1 MQGYTH
7 TCAACDA
14 KLKIHERYVG
24 RTLHCTACGTEFLAD
39 PTLADIDDIIE
50 ELVPERK
57 RKIPWLPIGLVAV
70 ALTVAVLWLG
80 QAQHGGIFGE
90 LFKAN
95 RTAGHFGMLAIEGR
109 NRIPAAMDRETVVF
123 VVDALEDADPGSLQ
137 ALATQGRIIDV
148 ESGTKIK
155 VIERVR
161 RDRAARVRILEGPWT
176 GRVLWVPEIALR

>member
-24 RTLHCTACGTEFLAD
+24 RTLRCTACGTEFLAD
-39 PTLADIDDIIE
+39 PTLADIDDIID
-50 ELVPERK
+50 ELVPQRT
-57 RKIPWLPIGLVAV
+57 RTIPWLPIILVVVVLVV
-70 ALTVAVLWLG
+70 ATLWLG
-80 QAQHGGIFGE
+80 QARDGGLFGE
-90 LFKAN
+90 LFRAN
-95 RTAGHFGMLAIEGR
+95 RTAGHFGVLAIDGR
-109 NRIPAAMDRETVVF
+109 KRVPAAMDHETVVF
-123 VVDALEDADPGSLQ
+123 VVDAVEDADPGSLQ
-137 ALATQGRIIDV
+137 ALAVQGRIIDV